1 MPSDWRYRED
11 LIYLLRDDMKTADK
25 WKIRLEIQQRL
36 DRKHRKDVEKKR
48 KKGQNQQ
55 EYANVKVLFNFK
67 KLGCNKR
74 A

>member
-48 KKGQNQQ
+48 KKGQ
-55 EYANVKVLFNFK
+55 KFI
-67 KLGCNKR
+67 KL
-74 A
+74 